1 MGQVRVHIAIG
12 LVAMCMRLFSAGSK
26 GVSCYV
32 VKSPRK
38 RVLKID
44 GRDYARLVYC
54 IGVLLC
60 KGSKVCD

>member
-1 MGQVRVHIAIG
+1 MHAG
-12 LVAMCMRLFSAGSK
+12 AGSK

-60 KGSKVCD
+60 KESNVCV